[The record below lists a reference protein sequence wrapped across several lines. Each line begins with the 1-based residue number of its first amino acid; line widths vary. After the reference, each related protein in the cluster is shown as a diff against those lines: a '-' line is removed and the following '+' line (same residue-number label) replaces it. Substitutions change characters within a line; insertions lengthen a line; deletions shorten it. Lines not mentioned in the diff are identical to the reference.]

1 MNKQIETLNVAE
13 WVACAPL
20 QQQAFREAVHIVLS
34 AIGSSVPLRTQM
46 VMKGGMLMAIRYNS
60 TRFTR
65 DADFSTTALYQQG
78 KEKELIEEL
87 EAQIQ
92 YFNQLLSY
100 NTHCTIQSSK
110 ISPPGNN
117 RTHPTLKLTI
127 GYAAPSDS
135 SAFRRLLAKQSPR
148 IVEIDF
154 SYNEAVLDIE
164 MLRLSD
170 AEELLAYSL
179 INLMAEKYRSLLQQ
193 PIRKRNRYQDVYD
206 LYFLIE
212 HAPLSK
218 KQEQID
224 LLEYIRTSCNT
235 KGIDATPYSLR
246 DATVQN
252 MAAVGYETLANDIRE
267 NLPEF
272 DLAYSKVREFYEKL
286 PWALTSSVHNKPQN

>member
-13 WVACAPL
+13 WVASAPL

-34 AIGSSVPLRTQM
+34 AIGSSVLLRTNM

-78 KEKELIEEL
+78 NEKELIEEL

-92 YFNQLLSY
+92 YCNQLLSY
-100 NTHCTIQSSK
+100 NTHCTVQSSK

-127 GYAAPSDS
+127 GYAAPSDQ
-135 SAFRRLLAKQSPR
+135 SAFRRLIAKQSPR

-154 SYNEAVLDIE
+154 SYNEAVLDVE

-170 AEELLAYSL
+170 LDELHVYSL
-179 INLMAEKYRSLLQQ
+179 VNLMAEKYRSLLQQ

-212 HAPLSK
+212 KAPLTGHR
-218 KQEQID
+218 EHLD
-224 LLEYIRTSCNT
+224 LLECIQTTCNT
-235 KGIDATPYSLR
+235 KGIEATPNSLR
-246 DATVQN
+246 DTAVQN
-252 MAAVGYETLANDIRE
+252 MAATGYNTLTNDLQE

-272 DLAYSKVREFYEKL
+272 DVAYLKVREFYENL
-286 PWALTSSVHNKPQN
+286 PWALS

>member
-1 MNKQIETLNVAE
+1 LNKPIETLNVAQ
-13 WVACAPL
+13 WVASSPL

-34 AIGSSVPLRTQM
+34 AIGSSATLRTQM

-65 DADFSTTALYQQG
+65 DADFSTTALYELG
-78 KEKELIEEL
+78 KEKELTEEL

-100 NTHCTIQSSK
+100 NTHCTIQSRK
-110 ISPPGNN
+110 INPPGSN
-117 RTHPTLKLTI
+117 RTHPTLNLRI

-135 SAFRRLLAKQSPR
+135 SAMRRLLAKQSPK

-164 MLRLSD
+164 ILRLSD
-170 AEELLAYSL
+170 AEELLAYSQV
-179 INLMAEKYRSLLQQ
+179 NLMAEKYRSLLQQ

-212 HAPLSK
+212 QAPLSEQ
-218 KQEQID
+218 QEKID
-224 LLEYIRTSCNT
+224 LLECIRTTCNT
-235 KGIDATPYSLR
+235 KGIEATPESLR
-246 DATVQN
+246 DADVQN
-252 MAAVGYETLANDIRE
+252 MAESGYNTLANDLQE

-272 DLAYSKVREFYEKL
+272 DSAYAKVREFYEKL
-286 PWALTSSVHNKPQN
+286 PWALTSSVHNKP

>member
-13 WVACAPL
+13 WVASAPL

-34 AIGSSVPLRTQM
+34 AIGSSAPLRTQM

-78 KEKELIEEL
+78 NEKELTEEL

-110 ISPPGNN
+110 INPPGNN
-117 RTHPTLKLTI
+117 RTHPTLNLRI
-127 GYAAPSDS
+127 GYAAPSNP
-135 SAFRRLLAKQSPR
+135 SAMRRLIAKQSPQ

-170 AEELLAYSL
+170 LDELHVYSL

-206 LYFLIE
+206 LFFLIE
-212 HAPLSK
+212 KALLAGHR
-218 KQEQID
+218 EHID
-224 LLEYIRTSCNT
+224 LLECIQTTCTT
-235 KGIDATPYSLR
+235 KGIEATPNSLR
-246 DATVQN
+246 DPAVQN
-252 MAAVGYETLANDIRE
+252 MAANGYRTLANDIQD

-272 DLAYSKVREFYEKL
+272 ELAYSKVREFYEKL
-286 PWALTSSVHNKPQN
+286 PWQKSEN

>member
-13 WVACAPL
+13 WVVSAPL
-20 QQQAFREAVHIVLS
+20 QQQAFREAVHIVLA
-34 AIGSSVPLRTQM
+34 AIGSSTPLRTQM

-78 KEKELIEEL
+78 NEKELTEEL

-100 NTHCTIQSSK
+100 NTHCTIQTSAM
-110 ISPPGNN
+110 SPPGAS

-127 GYAAPSDS
+127 GYAAPSNP
-135 SAFRRLLAKQSPR
+135 SAMRRLQAKQSSK

-170 AEELLAYSL
+170 ADELHAYSL
-179 INLMAEKYRSLLQQ
+179 VNLMAEKYRSLLQQ
-193 PIRKRNRYQDVYD
+193 PLRRRNRYQDVYD
-206 LYFLIE
+206 LCFLIGKVP
-212 HAPLSK
+212 PLSIH
-218 KQEQID
+218 EQLH
-224 LLEYIRTSCNT
+224 LLEYIQASC
-235 KGIDATPYSLR
+235 KPRGIAAQQSSLNNPEVER
-246 DATVQN
+246 
-252 MAAVGYETLANDIRE
+252 MAAQGYKTLENDISDD
-267 NLPEF
+267 LPEF
-272 DLAYSKVREFYEKL
+272 DRAYGTVREFYENL
-286 PWALTSSVHNKPQN
+286 PWQSIC